1 MLAGLVAPVSG
12 VAALFGLRC
21 LPRLVQTGAEE
32 QEEQKSRRAEGQTGR
47 RANGQTGAVD
57 TVDDPMERLPVP
69 HESRQSPV

>member
-12 VAALFGLRC
+12 VAALFGLRY

-32 QEEQKSRRAEGQTGR
+32 QKSR

-57 TVDDPMERLPVP
+57 TVR
-69 HESRQSPV
+69 